1 MFGTVN
7 AEVNKINTN
16 FLLCFYSMVGKVGLR
31 QIITIQRIIIVISI
45 QPGEPNSLVHLF
57 ALKPRIL
64 IQILY
69 HAFKYP

>member
-7 AEVNKINTN
+7 AAVNKINTI
-16 FLLCFYSMVGKVGLR
+16 FLPCFYSMVGKVDIT
-31 QIITIQRIIIVISI
+31 QIITIHIIVISI
-45 QPGEPNSLVHLF
+45 KPGEPNSTGHLF